1 MTRSSNMA
9 KAEEWSEARP
19 RGLWRYGLEFI
30 TVGHDALDSHR
41 KREIAGRGP
50 NRSHVPLSS
59 RAPFPIY
66 YNFLH
71 GVELGLKAYLL
82 SVKAATIEELRSKK
96 FGHNLDRLLNKALDY
111 DRRSG
116 CLELTDA
123 HISVICSSNELYASK
138 QFEYIKIGEAQL
150 MPIDSV
156 AEAADTLIAGLG
168 VLICPGGF
176 LKKFSRDLAWLKRAL
191 DRRDPGRSPAQ

>member
-1 MTRSSNMA
+1 MA
-9 KAEEWSEARP
+9 AEEREARP
-19 RGLWRYGLEFI
+19 GGLWRYGLEFI

-41 KREIAGRGP
+41 KREIASRSP
-50 NRSHVPLSS
+50 SRSHVPPSS

-82 SVKAATIEELRSKK
+82 HVEAATIKELRSNK
-96 FGHNLDRLLNKALDY
+96 FGHNLDRLLNTALDC
-111 DRRSG
+111 DLRSH
-116 CLELTDA
+116 CLELTDTQIFA
-123 HISVICSSNELYASK
+123 ICSSNELYASK
-138 QFEYIKIGEAQL
+138 QFEYITIGRAQL

-168 VLICPGGF
+168 VLICSGEV
-176 LKKFSRDLAWLKRAL
+176 LRRFSRDLAWLKRAL
-191 DRRDPGRSPAQ
+191 DRRDPGRDPAQ